1 MNYNERMKNTA
12 ILTAT
17 LTALISL
24 TACGGGGSDDK
35 ESNNDFENG
44 VPTGPNTTDSITTT
58 NTLPELSGLSDDA
71 NQSYRLFYLDA
82 SRTTI
87 TGTGIHELEVPDFWL
102 QSYDPISQTTQTV
115 SQDIPFTSVA
125 SPSIF
130 PAALRKATIDS
141 QNGKVTNFHIAS
153 VAYVTGSDDI
163 INNPKKQM
171 MITDVNSGV
180 SKKVAEES
188 IDLSI
193 GMQPIMAMD
202 LNNPEKS
209 QFTARYDDQY
219 FLPMD
224 TPEDQ
229 AIKKFPQGFKVEVP
243 LHYSTGAKAGSPSGW
258 LVIDEN
264 QNGCLALVSK
274 SDETQAQC
282 IPNKDGSG
290 NVKPVRAGLSA
301 THVSGFYSMRGGEV
315 LALPVDSSDT
325 GLQVTTQL
333 WFYKSGNPGTLQL
346 LKNASDEPLYTKSLT
361 MFGPD
366 QNSFAV
372 SKNGDTLYLAA
383 SDGGFMNI
391 LAGADSGSPL
401 DPSSLEGHAFL
412 YKIDTASGNIGW
424 KELYHDGG
432 QYVPDNYADGVEA
445 VELGSFLADAGNRLI
460 WVIDEKLI
468 SMDLNGQDFKVL
480 DGRDGDDYHAVA
492 RTTSSTNWFYYNYE
506 MGQYSYATAI
516 KADGSERIEMK
527 NCSWIGTSTSGEA
540 NYVGGSVTTLEPSEV
555 FMQCNQQEISAVD
568 ANDPKAGRVILGQ
581 LNEKAEEVAMSGT
594 PAPGPHRLIR
604 AKYEKSGEADKY
616 QVLYANTRVKG
627 SLKSLLIAED
637 DGSNK
642 AEFTAPVHGF

>member
-1 MNYNERMKNTA
+1 MNYKKRIRDAA

-17 LTALISL
+17 ITVLISL
-24 TACGGGGSDDK
+24 TACGGGGSGDEK
-35 ESNNDFENG
+35 SNNG
-44 VPTGPNTTDSITTT
+44 VPIGPKTTDSIPTTT
-58 NTLPELSGLSDDA
+58 TLPELSGLSNDA

-82 SRTTI
+82 SRTTT

-102 QSYDPISQTTQTV
+102 QSYDPASQTTQTV
-115 SQDIPFTSVA
+115 SQDIPFTSIA

-130 PAALRKATIDS
+130 PAALRKATVDS
-141 QNGKVTNFHIAS
+141 QNGKVTNFHITS
-153 VAYVTGSDDI
+153 VAYITGSDDF
-163 INNPKKQM
+163 INNPEKQM
-171 MITDVNSGV
+171 MITDVTSGV
-180 SKKVAEES
+180 SKKVAKES
-188 IDLSI
+188 LDLSI
-193 GMQPIMAMD
+193 AMQPIMAMD

-209 QFTARYDDQY
+209 QFTARYNEQY

-224 TPEDQ
+224 TPESQ
-229 AIKKFPQGFKVEVP
+229 AIKMFPQGVNVEVP
-243 LHYSTGAKAGSPSGW
+243 LHYSKGADAGSPLGW
-258 LVIDEN
+258 LVVDEN
-264 QNGCLALVSK
+264 QDGCLALVKISN
-274 SDETQAQC
+274 EAQATC
-282 IPNKDGSG
+282 ILNQSG
-290 NVKPVRAGLSA
+290 GDKVKPKQENMSGKYV
-301 THVSGFYSMRGGEV
+301 VGFYPLNDGVV
-315 LALPVDSSDT
+315 LSLPVENSDT

-346 LKNASDEPLYTKSLT
+346 LKNTSDEPLYTKSLT

-391 LAGADSGSPL
+391 LAGAGSGSSL
-401 DPSSLEGHAFL
+401 SPSSLESHVFL
-412 YKIDTASGNIGW
+412 YKIDTTSGSVGW

-432 QYVPDNYADGVEA
+432 QYVPDDYSDGVEA

-460 WVIDEKLI
+460 WVINEKLI
-468 SMDLNGQDFKVL
+468 SMDLNGKNFKVL

-492 RTTSSTNWFYYNYE
+492 RAASSTNWFYYNHE
-506 MGQYSYATAI
+506 MGQHSYATAI
-516 KADGSERIEMK
+516 KTDGSERIELK
-527 NCSWIGTSTSGEA
+527 GCSWIGTSTSGTA

-604 AKYEKSGEADKY
+604 VKYEKDGSAEEY
-616 QVLYANTRVKG
+616 QVLYANTRLEN
-627 SLKSLLIAED
+627 SLKSLVIAED

-642 AEFTAPVHGF
+642 AGFTAPVHGF